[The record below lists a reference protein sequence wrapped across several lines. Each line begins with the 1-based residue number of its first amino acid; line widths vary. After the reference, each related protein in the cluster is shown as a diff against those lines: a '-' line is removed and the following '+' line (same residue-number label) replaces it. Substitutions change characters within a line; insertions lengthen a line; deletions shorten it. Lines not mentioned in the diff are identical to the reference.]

1 MDFETYVS
9 WISNPVQIA
18 FIDLILGADN
28 AVIIALVCSTLPR
41 RQRMNVLIVGTGAAI
56 LLRLFL
62 TAVAGALMSVP
73 LLRLLGGLVLVLIA
87 VGLVDETGEA
97 GEKPGDDGGPEDFA
111 DSQAASEA
119 FWDAIL
125 LVALADGVMSLDNT
139 VALAAVAKGD
149 ILYLIVGLALSVPM
163 LVFGS
168 WLLTE
173 LFGTTPWFVRAA
185 MAVLGWVAGDMAVSD
200 PLIAGWVHDQ
210 APALAYAGPMAA
222 VVFVLV
228 QGAIYRRRRRREAVL
243 LPPAAVS
250 AVTAPAPVE
259 KSDGAT
265 AGPLASR
272 DLLAALAGI
281 DGVVPDTSDAGPK
294 IARTE
299 PVDAPDPAASPD
311 PQPSEPS
318 EPSIDPV
325 DDRVRE
331 PVTAVAEPSLG
342 GVVLPV
348 ETVAPAGEGGSAE
361 ASEPDRPGDDRLMVI
376 GLVILFLVAAVLI
389 SGAIIIGGATF

>member
-97 GEKPGDDGGPEDFA
+97 GARQGDDGGPEDFA
-111 DSQAASEA
+111 DRQAASEA

-149 ILYLIVGLALSVPM
+149 ILFLLAGLALSVPM

-210 APALAYAGPMAA
+210 APALTYAGPLAA
-222 VVFVLV
+222 VIFVLV
-228 QGAIYRRRRRREAVL
+228 QGAIYRRRRRREAAL
-243 LPPAAVS
+243 LPPAPDPVANAVS
-250 AVTAPAPVE
+250 PVGE
-259 KSDGAT
+259 GGGVP

-272 DLLAALAGI
+272 ELLAALAGI
-281 DGVVPDTSDAGPK
+281 DGVTPDASDAGPQ
-294 IARTE
+294 ITRAE
-299 PVDAPDPAASPD
+299 PVVAPVPATPPD
-311 PQPSEPS
+311 PQPPETAAAVVA
-318 EPSIDPV
+318 DQV
-325 DDRVRE
+325 GE
-331 PVTAVAEPSLG
+331 PVAALAEPSQAEAAGPLAADASA
-342 GVVLPV
+342 GVG
-348 ETVAPAGEGGSAE
+348 APAET
-361 ASEPDRPGDDRLMVI
+361 SEQDRPREDRLMVI
-376 GLVILFLVAAVLI
+376 GLIVLFLVAAVLI
-389 SGAIIIGGATF
+389 SAAIVIGGATF